1 MAETRVRFAP
11 SPTGFLHI
19 GGLRTALYDYLFA
32 RNTGGKF
39 ILRIEDTDRSRFVP
53 GAIENIIAV
62 LARLGL
68 RPDEAL
74 NWEGIT
80 ALTSSRSVWLS
91 TKKKPLVCSRQD
103 TPTLVFAPL
112 RPLPKCVRN
121 NKAEANSSNTTG
133 VAFPCQRRKCKP
145 EWTGVKNMC
154 SGSGCL
160 TIVASF
166 LRT

>member
-1 MAETRVRFAP
+1 MTETRVRFAP

-68 RPDEAL
+68 RPDEGPELGGDYGPYIQSERLA
-74 NWEGIT
+74 IYQ
-80 ALTSSRSVWLS
+80 
-91 TKKKPLVCSRQD
+91 K
-103 TPTLVFAPL
+103 
-112 RPLPKCVRN
+112 
-121 NKAEANSSNTTG
+121 EA
-133 VAFPCQRRKCKP
+133 ARLL
-145 EWTGVKNMC
+145 E
-154 SGSGCL
+154 
-160 TIVASF
+160 A
-166 LRT
+166 